1 MSTGGVSIPLW
12 GKSNYIVFGIDVIPF
27 EHGFEFVIILPQN
40 YCTIKQHKVVKSS
53 TPELTKYTEHNVTT
67 AHAET
72 ATKSISSMPFE
83 LDKNLYGNELTQQ
96 TLPQHTIS
104 C

>member
-1 MSTGGVSIPLW
+1 LR
-12 GKSNYIVFGIDVIPF
+12 KSNYIVFGIDVIPF

-40 YCTIKQHKVVKSS
+40 YCTITQHKVVKSS

-72 ATKSISSMPFE
+72 AQRVSAACHLSLTKTCTGMS
-83 LDKNLYGNELTQQ
+83 
-96 TLPQHTIS
+96 
-104 C
+104 